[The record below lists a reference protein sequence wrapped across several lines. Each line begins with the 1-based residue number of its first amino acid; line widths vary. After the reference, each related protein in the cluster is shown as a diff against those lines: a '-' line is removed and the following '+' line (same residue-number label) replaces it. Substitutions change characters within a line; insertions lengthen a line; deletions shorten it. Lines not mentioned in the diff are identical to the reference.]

1 MSDKPSLKDTLAVS
15 LEYSGDSAPRVTAK
29 GAGHLAQQIIE
40 LARQHNIPITQ
51 DTELTELLSQ
61 VELNEQVPPAL
72 YEAVAQVLVF
82 AYQLSGKSLP
92 KPNPSKTSPSDDL
105 KNKRN

>member
-1 MSDKPSLKDTLAVS
+1 MSDKRSLKDTFAVS

-29 GAGHLAQQIIE
+29 GAGHLAQQIID
-40 LARQHNIPITQ
+40 LAKQHNIPITQ
-51 DTELTELLSQ
+51 NAELTELLSQ

-92 KPNPSKTSPSDDL
+92 NNSPATPPTNNL
-105 KNKRN
+105 

>member
-15 LEYSGDSAPRVTAK
+15 LEYSGGSAPRVTAK

-40 LARQHNIPITQ
+40 TAKQHKIPISQ
-51 DTELTELLSQ
+51 DAELTELLSQ
-61 VELNEQVPPAL
+61 VELNEQVPPML

-92 KPNPSKTSPSDDL
+92 NPQKASPSDDL
-105 KNKRN
+105 QNKRD

>member
-1 MSDKPSLKDTLAVS
+1 MSDKRSLKDTFAVS

-29 GAGHLAQQIIE
+29 GAGHLAQQIID
-40 LARQHNIPITQ
+40 LAKQHNIPITQ
-51 DTELTELLSQ
+51 NAELTELLSQ

-92 KPNPSKTSPSDDL
+92 NNSPTTPPTNNL
-105 KNKRN
+105 